1 MILFSVGNYCY
12 GKLKAV
18 VPILTL
24 GDPRAVG
31 LFQVGTGEQGALL
44 EIYSK
49 LLGLRGWPI
58 LRLFVATDQYFDNF
72 REI

>member
-1 MILFSVGNYCY
+1 MILFSVGNYYY

-18 VPILTL
+18 VPILIF

-31 LFQVGTGEQGALL
+31 LFQVRMGEQGALL
-44 EIYSK
+44 EIDSK

-58 LRLFVATDQYFDNF
+58 LKLFVDTDQYFDNL

>member
-12 GKLKAV
+12 GKLKV
-18 VPILTL
+18 VMSILIF

-31 LFQVGTGEQGALL
+31 LFQVRMGEQGALL
-44 EIYSK
+44 EIDSK

-58 LRLFVATDQYFDNF
+58 LRLFVDRDQYFDNF

>member
-18 VPILTL
+18 VPILIL

-31 LFQVGTGEQGALL
+31 RFQVRTGEQGALL
-44 EIYSK
+44 EIDSK
-49 LLGLRGWPI
+49 LLGLRGWSI
-58 LRLFVATDQYFDNF
+58 LRLFVDTDQYFDNF

>member
-1 MILFSVGNYCY
+1 M
-12 GKLKAV
+12 
-18 VPILTL
+18 PILIL

-31 LFQVGTGEQGALL
+31 LFQVRMGEQGALL
-44 EIYSK
+44 EIDSK

-58 LRLFVATDQYFDNF
+58 LRLFVDTDQYFDNF